1 MYTPS
6 NFSRRQF
13 LRLASLGS
21 AALAGGSTLRSFA
34 QANNSKTDKVLGVAL
49 LGLGGYS
56 RGELGPS
63 LLETKNCK
71 LTGVI
76 TGHPEKGVAWAKQ
89 YNLKEKN
96 VYSYDSMDAV
106 VNNPDIDIIYV
117 VTPPGNHR
125 DFVIRAAKA
134 GKHVISE
141 KPLATNV
148 EDCEAMIKACKDNNV
163 QFSVGYRLFF
173 DPYHSEMRRL
183 ARDGDFGVF
192 KKMKGQRG
200 FKMGQ
205 HAWRIEKKLA
215 GGGPMYDIGIYLI
228 QGACMA
234 QNGETPVEVAA
245 KEMTKLRPDFFTEV
259 EETMQFSL
267 KFANGSR
274 FDGLASY
281 NGTGDNF
288 RAEGDKGWIEFRQH
302 AFTYKGVDAYTSR
315 GRLNY
320 PMGVHQQALQMD
332 DFADCVRTGRKTIVP
347 GEMGLRDIKILAA
360 IYEAAKTGTWVK
372 V

>member
-1 MYTPS
+1 MATS
-6 NFSRRQF
+6 NCFSRRKF
-13 LRLASLGS
+13 LKLTTLS
-21 AALAGGSTLRSFA
+21 AAALGTCSPIRTYA
-34 QANNSKTDKVLGVAL
+34 QSSSNKTDKVLGVAL
-49 LGLGGYS
+49 LGLGSYS
-56 RGELGPS
+56 VGQLGPS

-76 TGHPEKGVAWAKQ
+76 TGHAEKGLAWAKQ

-96 VYSYDSMDAV
+96 IYSYDTLDAV
-106 VNNPDIDIIYV
+106 ANNPDIDIIYV

-125 DFVIRAAKA
+125 DFVIRAAQA
-134 GKHVISE
+134 GKHIISE

-148 EDCEAMIKACKDNNV
+148 EDCTAMIKACKDNNV
-163 QFSVGYRLFF
+163 EFSVGYRLFF
-173 DPYHSEMRRL
+173 DPYHAEMRRL
-183 ARDGDFGVF
+183 ARDNDFGVF
-192 KKMKGQRG
+192 KTMKGQRG
-200 FKMGQ
+200 FKMAK

-234 QNGETPVEVAA
+234 QNGETPIAVAA
-245 KEMTKLRPDFFTEV
+245 KELPKLRPDFFNEV

-281 NGTGDNF
+281 NGFGDYF
-288 RAEGDKGWIEFRQH
+288 RAEGEKGWIEFRQH
-302 AFTYKGVDAYTSR
+302 AFTYKGLDVYTR
-315 GRLNY
+315 GGKLNY
-320 PMGVHQQALQMD
+320 PMAVHQQALQMD

-347 GEMGLRDIKILAA
+347 GEMGLRDIKILDA
-360 IYEAAKTGTWVK
+360 IYAAAKTGTWVN